1 MAMFWC
7 SVNPRVLDEI
17 YILISHYNL
26 KITKKIRT
34 PHDEFIKKN
43 ANLQIR
49 KYGYSNVNPT
59 ILHIQQTYIYIYI
72 YIYIYKGYGNA
83 VNKIAIHICMYG

>member
-72 YIYIYKGYGNA
+72 YIYI
-83 VNKIAIHICMYG
+83 

>member
-72 YIYIYKGYGNA
+72 YIYKGYGNA

>member
-59 ILHIQQTYIYIYI
+59 ILHIQQTYIYIY
-72 YIYIYKGYGNA
+72 KGYGNA